1 MILNNLWV
9 DKWNEIEVRA
19 LYDGDE
25 AKDMEPVFVIEG
37 NPAYFG
43 YLETI
48 LLGVMARASST
59 ATSVK
64 KVVKAAR
71 GKPVIFLVLDLTI
84 LGSNNRRLCC
94 FKSGCFWC
102 INRC

>member
-71 GKPVIFLVLDLTI
+71 GKPVIFFLVLDLTI
-84 LGSNNRRLCC
+84 FG
-94 FKSGCFWC
+94 FKQQTVMLL
-102 INRC
+102 